1 MSDEDRLLV
10 FGGGSWEIP
19 QVFLL
24 TIRQRL
30 NSEAQKS
37 FHSSS
42 TNSAFTQ
49 TLSIFTRV

>member
-1 MSDEDRLLV
+1 MKIDLLV
-10 FGGGSWEIP
+10 FGGGSWDVP

-30 NSEAQKS
+30 NSEPQKS

-42 TNSAFTQ
+42 PLARS
-49 TLSIFTRV
+49 LKR

>member
-1 MSDEDRLLV
+1 MKLDLLV

-30 NSEAQKS
+30 NSEPQKIFS
-37 FHSSS
+37 FILA
-42 TNSAFTQ
+42 NSAFTQ
-49 TLSIFTRV
+49 TLSD